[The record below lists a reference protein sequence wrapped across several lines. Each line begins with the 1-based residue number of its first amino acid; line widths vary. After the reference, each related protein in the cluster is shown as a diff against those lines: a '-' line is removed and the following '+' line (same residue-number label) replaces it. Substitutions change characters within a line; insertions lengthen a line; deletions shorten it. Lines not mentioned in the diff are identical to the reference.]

1 MTSVSFLDRARYWL
15 FGGTRTFMGAYREA
29 SDSAMKRAKEHKA
42 GRNK

>member
-1 MTSVSFLDRARYWL
+1 MTQISFLDRVRYWL

-42 GRNK
+42 GSKR